1 MVGVDYQWSTIEH
14 RIQASNER
22 KENCM
27 THDTFVFKEF
37 PKIRH
42 GYIDVLREGQRKRFI
57 HGLFEVDVTDVRMRL
72 GEYKTRTGETPSF
85 TAFVIHCLGKAV
97 DENKILHAMR
107 QGRNKLVLFD
117 EVDVS
122 TQIEV
127 EVDGHKIV
135 KPHVV
140 RAANRKSF
148 REIHNEIRAA
158 QVGKPEEE
166 QKYQSMQLFL
176 SLPRFIRSGFW
187 RIIASQPQIFKKLGG
202 TVGMSAIGMFA
213 DGAGWGIPISFPTL
227 MITLGGIG
235 EKPGVVEGRIEIR
248 EYLSLTVSVDHDIVD
263 GAPATRFA
271 KRLRELMETGNGIG
285 DFIKYT

>member
-1 MVGVDYQWSTIEH
+1 
-14 RIQASNER
+14 
-22 KENCM
+22 M
-27 THDTFVFKEF
+27 TNHDTFTFKDF

-57 HGLFEVDVTDVRMRL
+57 HGLFEVDVTDVRLKLR
-72 GEYKTRTGETPSF
+72 EYKTKMGESPSF

-117 EVDVS
+117 DVDVS

-176 SLPRFIRSGFW
+176 SLPRFIRSVFW
-187 RIIASQPQIFKKLGG
+187 WFIASQPQVFKKLGG

-235 EKPGVVEGRIEIR
+235 EKPGVVDGRIEIR

-271 KRLRELMETGNGIG
+271 KRLRELMETGFGIAA
-285 DFIKYT
+285 FINS

>member
-1 MVGVDYQWSTIEH
+1 
-14 RIQASNER
+14 
-22 KENCM
+22 M
-27 THDTFVFKEF
+27 TNHETFAFKDF

-57 HGLFEVDVTDVRMRL
+57 HGLFEVDVTDVRLKLR
-72 GEYKTRTGETPSF
+72 EYKTKMGESPSF
-85 TAFVIHCLGKAV
+85 TTFVIHCLGKAV

-148 REIHNEIRAA
+148 REIHIEIRAA

-176 SLPRFIRSGFW
+176 SLPRFIRSIFW
-187 RIIASQPQIFKKLGG
+187 RIISSQPQIFKKLGG

-227 MITLGGIG
+227 MVTLGGIG

-271 KRLRELMETGNGIG
+271 KRFRELMETGYGIG
-285 DFIKYT
+285 DFIKST

>member
-1 MVGVDYQWSTIEH
+1 
-14 RIQASNER
+14 
-22 KENCM
+22 M
-27 THDTFVFKEF
+27 TNPDSFSFKDF
-37 PKIRH
+37 PKIRE

-57 HGLFEVDVTDVRMRL
+57 HGLFEADVTAVRARL
-72 GEYKTRTGETPSF
+72 REHKASAGETPSF
-85 TAFVIHCLGKAV
+85 TAFVIHCMGRAV
-97 DENKILHAMR
+97 EENKILHAMR
-107 QGRNKLVLFD
+107 KGRNKLVLFD

-135 KPHVV
+135 KPHIV
-140 RAANRKSF
+140 RAANKKSF
-148 REIHNEIRAA
+148 REIHEEIRAA

-166 QKYQSMQLFL
+166 QKYKSMQLFL
-176 SLPRFIRSGFW
+176 ALPRFIRGIFW
-187 RIIASQPQIFKKLGG
+187 KIIATQPQVFKKLGG

-227 MITLGGIG
+227 MVTLGGIG
-235 EKPGVVEGRIEIR
+235 EKPGVTDGRIEIC

-271 KRLRELMETGNGIG
+271 KRLRELIESGYGLDSLLLSEKGNE
-285 DFIKYT
+285 K

>member
-1 MVGVDYQWSTIEH
+1 
-14 RIQASNER
+14 
-22 KENCM
+22 M

-37 PKIRH
+37 PRIRH

-85 TAFVIHCLGKAV
+85 TAFVIHCLGQAV

-107 QGRNKLVLFD
+107 KDRSKLVLFD

-122 TQIEV
+122 MQIEV

-148 REIHNEIRAA
+148 REIQNEIRAS

-166 QKYQSMQLFL
+166 QKYHSMQLFL

-187 RIIASQPQIFKKLGG
+187 RIIASQPRIFKKIGG

-227 MITLGGIG
+227 MVTLGGIG

-263 GAPATRFA
+263 GALATRFA
-271 KRLRELMETGNGIG
+271 KRLRELMETGYGIG
-285 DFIKYT
+285 DFIKST

>member
-1 MVGVDYQWSTIEH
+1 
-14 RIQASNER
+14 
-22 KENCM
+22 M
-27 THDTFVFKEF
+27 TNHDTFTFKDF

-57 HGLFEVDVTDVRMRL
+57 HGLFEVDVTDVRLKLR
-72 GEYKTRTGETPSF
+72 EYKTKMGESPSF
-85 TAFVIHCLGKAV
+85 TAFIIHCLGKAV

-117 EVDVS
+117 DVDVS

-176 SLPRFIRSGFW
+176 SLPRFIRSVFW
-187 RIIASQPQIFKKLGG
+187 WFIASQPQVFKKLGG

-235 EKPGVVEGRIEIR
+235 KKPGVVDGRIEIR

-271 KRLRELMETGNGIG
+271 KRLRELMETGFGIAA
-285 DFIKYT
+285 FINS

>member
-1 MVGVDYQWSTIEH
+1 
-14 RIQASNER
+14 
-22 KENCM
+22 M
-27 THDTFVFKEF
+27 TDHNAFTFKDF

-57 HGLFEVDVTDVRMRL
+57 HGLFEVDVTDVRKRL
-72 GEYKTRTGETPSF
+72 HEHKARTGEPLSF
-85 TAFVIHCLGKAV
+85 TSFVIHCLGRAV
-97 DENKILHAMR
+97 DENKILHAFR

-127 EVDGHKIV
+127 EVTGHKIV

-140 RAANRKSF
+140 RAANKKSF
-148 REIHNEIRAA
+148 REIHDEIRAA
-158 QVGKPEEE
+158 QVGRPEEE
-166 QKYQSMQLFL
+166 KKYKSMQMFL
-176 SLPRFIRSGFW
+176 SLPRFIRGLFW
-187 RIIASQPQIFKKLGG
+187 RFIASQPKVFKQMGG

-235 EKPGVVEGRIEIR
+235 KKPGVVDGRVEVR

-263 GAPATRFA
+263 GAPATRFSR
-271 KRLRELMETGNGIG
+271 RLKELIEKGCGLESASLLERH
-285 DFIKYT
+285 DDR